1 LVIEN
6 SGRHNGTNDTRLKEV
21 RMKIN
26 SESKI
31 HHPIDLVYRCY
42 RDHLPEV
49 APYTED
55 VKEIIVKS
63 REELPNGPKV
73 HNVWVADRELPKM
86 AQGIIKP
93 EMMQWDDFAQWD
105 NTNQH
110 VDWRINF
117 PTFPNQVQCSG
128 RNTFIADG
136 PDTTRVLLT
145 GELVINLKNIP
156 GVPRLLAGRIAPKV
170 ESFIV
175 MLITP
180 NLEKVNHSL
189 ERYLDEHGSEFA

>member
-1 LVIEN
+1 
-6 SGRHNGTNDTRLKEV
+6 
-21 RMKIN
+21 MKIN

-93 EMMQWDDFAQWD
+93 EMM
-105 NTNQH
+105 H